1 MSTNFNFANSWVSLD
16 KDVGYFE
23 YESKFTAGERNYTY
37 TLRSFDP
44 YESKWSDYKEE
55 GEVVAVFDKNLLK
68 LKQKGKYEYKF
79 ADIAAK
85 KLWDYKQEFNLYYN
99 LTQAVDNYQLFVII
113 TEWANALLSFIEKK
127 TIKADF
133 YPEDWAQIQRDNS
146 LTGSQID
153 ENHSWVCAY
162 RTANANLNWS
172 LNTVE
177 CPYHIKLFVY
187 NYQNEGKM
195 VWRFGLIIT
204 GLNEKRE
211 EILHFFTQLITQNPK
226 YSALIEI

>member
-1 MSTNFNFANSWVSLD
+1 
-16 KDVGYFE
+16 
-23 YESKFTAGERNYTY
+23 
-37 TLRSFDP
+37 
-44 YESKWSDYKEE
+44 
-55 GEVVAVFDKNLLK
+55 
-68 LKQKGKYEYKF
+68 
-79 ADIAAK
+79 
-85 KLWDYKQEFNLYYN
+85 
-99 LTQAVDNYQLFVII
+99 
-113 TEWANALLSFIEKK
+113 LSFIEKK

-146 LTGSQID
+146 LTGSRID

-162 RTANANLNWS
+162 RAANANLNWS

-195 VWRFGLIIT
+195 VWRFGMIIT
-204 GLNEKRE
+204 GLNERRE
-211 EILHFFTQLITQNPK
+211 EILQFFTQLIAQNSK